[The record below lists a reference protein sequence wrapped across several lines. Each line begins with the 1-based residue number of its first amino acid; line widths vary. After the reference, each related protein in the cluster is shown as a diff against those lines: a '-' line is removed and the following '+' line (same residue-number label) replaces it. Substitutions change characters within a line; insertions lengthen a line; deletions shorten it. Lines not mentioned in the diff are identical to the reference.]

1 MRKLVINLIALIS
14 LLCPLSMSG
23 QSDGCYLLV
32 YHKDNT
38 HSIHMAISKDGYTFH
53 ALNKDKP
60 VINGDTIAEQ
70 RGVRDPHIFRGPDG
84 TFYLAMTD
92 LHIYAQREG
101 KRATEWERDGKTYGW
116 GNNKNLVLMKSRDLI
131 HWQHALLRMDKIDS
145 EIGCA
150 WAPETAYDDKTG
162 QLMVYFTMRHQNGQ
176 NKLYY
181 AYVNERYDSLTTTP
195 KILFEHPKEG
205 VSAIDGDIVKVGN
218 RYYLSYVSHE
228 ETPGIKQAYSDNIT
242 GPWTYQE
249 AFVDP
254 EPTACEAPNVWKRI
268 GEEKWVLMYDC
279 YGQKTHNF
287 GFVETTDFKTFT
299 PLGQFNAKK
308 KGQKEATM
316 KTENFTSPKHGAV
329 VQLSEAEA
337 RRLCDYWGEAY

>member
-1 MRKLVINLIALIS
+1 MKKLFFALSALIGILS
-14 LLCPLSMSG
+14 PLSSEG
-23 QSDGCYLLV
+23 QGVGCYLMV

-60 VINGDTIAEQ
+60 VLLGDNIAEQ

-92 LHIYAQREG
+92 LHIFAQKEG
-101 KRATEWERDGKTYGW
+101 KRNTEWERDGKTYGW

-131 HWQHALLRMDKIDS
+131 HWDHALLRMDKIDP

-150 WAPETAYDDKTG
+150 WAPETTFDDKTN
-162 QLMVYFTMRHQNGQ
+162 QIMIYFTMRHQNGQ

-205 VSAIDGDIVKVGN
+205 V
-218 RYYLSYVSHE
+218 VSHE
-228 ETPGIKQAYSDNIT
+228 GTPGIKQAYSDNIT

-268 GEEKWVLMYDC
+268 GEEKWILMYDC

-308 KGQKEATM
+308 KGSPTTKPAASATI
-316 KTENFTSPKHGAV
+316 GAKPIK
-329 VQLSEAEA
+329 SHYAA
-337 RRLCDYWGEAY
+337 NKR

>member
-1 MRKLVINLIALIS
+1 
-14 LLCPLSMSG
+14 
-23 QSDGCYLLV
+23 
-32 YHKDNT
+32 
-38 HSIHMAISKDGYTFH
+38 
-53 ALNKDKP
+53 
-60 VINGDTIAEQ
+60 
-70 RGVRDPHIFRGPDG
+70 
-84 TFYLAMTD
+84 MTD
-92 LHIYAQREG
+92 LHIYAQHEG

-131 HWQHALLRMDKIDS
+131 HWQHALLRMDKIDP

-150 WAPETAYDDKTG
+150 WAPETTFDDKTG

-242 GPWTYQE
+242 GPWIYQE

-279 YGQKTHNF
+279 YGQIQRQEKRPEGSHHEDRKLHISQTRGRGSAQRGGSAPPMRLLGRSLLT
-287 GFVETTDFKTFT
+287 GF
-299 PLGQFNAKK
+299 
-308 KGQKEATM
+308 
-316 KTENFTSPKHGAV
+316 SPFFVK
-329 VQLSEAEA
+329 
-337 RRLCDYWGEAY
+337 